1 MKQNYVWLIFLT
13 VLLLQCKTET
23 KTAEATDSSKE
34 KWIKTKA
41 ETILHAMQDRGYVS
55 AVDLKALSITD
66 TTTLYY
72 LDGVRD
78 SVYCTDTKDVNDHIF
93 YSVIGVPDTFGI
105 CSYMVLVT
113 VDRQLQKI
121 VDDRFMYAGCDV
133 DLSTSGYTVS
143 SHELV
148 SPYKVDVFAENYVRP
163 EKPTK
168 ETDHDGF
175 NLIRTDTTHFNI
187 SPAGKIS
194 LSGFIPKRY

>member
-1 MKQNYVWLIFLT
+1 MKQNYGWIFL
-13 VLLLQCKTET
+13 LAALWLQCKTET
-23 KTAEATDSSKE
+23 KTVQATGDKE
-34 KWIKTKA
+34 EKRIKTKT

-78 SVYCTDTKDVNDHIF
+78 SVYCTDAKGVNDRIF

-121 VDDRFMYAGCDV
+121 VDDRFMYAGCNV
-133 DLSTSGYTVS
+133 DLSTSDYTVS

-175 NLIRTDTTHFNI
+175 NLVRTDTTHYTI
-187 SPAGKIS
+187 SSEGKIS